1 MNVSLQK
8 RNQPGSKNT
17 IKSNVLGFPGDSVVK
32 NPPANAGDTGL
43 IPGLGNPTCHGATKP
58 MLYNYWSCA
67 LEPRSCQLLGS
78 CIATIE
84 ACEPSRPCSTT
95 REATALRSP
104 STPTREWPLLAGTR
118 ERLVQPQRH
127 STAINK

>member
-17 IKSNVLGFPGDSVVK
+17 IKSHVLGFPGDSVVK

-58 MLYNYWSCA
+58 MLYNYWPCA

-78 CIATIE
+78 RIATTE

-104 STPTREWPLLAGTR
+104 RTPTREQPLLAATR